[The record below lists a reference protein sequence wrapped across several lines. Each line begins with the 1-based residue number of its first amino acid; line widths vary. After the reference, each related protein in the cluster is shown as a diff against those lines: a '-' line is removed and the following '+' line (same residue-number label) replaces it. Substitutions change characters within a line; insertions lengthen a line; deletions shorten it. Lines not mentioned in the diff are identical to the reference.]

1 MFLLTLQFNV
11 RLNWD
16 LIMFLLIIFLKFN
29 SKRIKI
35 MLIFLK
41 QTMLITNLIIFLFK
55 RLEFFSKIYNSIVN
69 YI

>member
-1 MFLLTLQFNV
+1 
-11 RLNWD
+11 
-16 LIMFLLIIFLKFN
+16 MFLLIIFLKFN